1 MPAAVSLQPFKQS
14 HLTLLARWLQQPH
27 VARWYPDLEGNLT
40 WARNPPPG
48 GSQAIITWESAEVG
62 YLRWQRVA
70 RATLDSLGLR
80 EIPEN
85 SVDVDVLI
93 GSEAAVGKGVGP
105 AALKALVAAIRQDPD
120 VPMIGLTTEL
130 ENTRAHRAF
139 EKAGFRIVRQYEVP
153 KMGRCHLMILDLRAG
168 PAVES
173 GQAGPDCG

>member
-1 MPAAVSLQPFKQS
+1 MPAAVFLQPFKQS

-48 GSQAIITWESAEVG
+48 GSQAIITRESAEVG

-80 EIPEN
+80 EIPSN
-85 SVDVDVLI
+85 SVDADILI
-93 GSEAAVGKGVGP
+93 GSDAVGNGVGP
-105 AALKALVAAIRQDPD
+105 AALEALVAEIRRDPD

-153 KMGRCHLMILDLRAG
+153 KMGRCHLMILDLR
-168 PAVES
+168 
-173 GQAGPDCG
+173 GPDSG